1 MQYVAP
7 LTALF
12 EANANPTEAVGME
25 KYMRNQFPFFGI
37 KSPLR
42 RTLIKQFVTQNGLP
56 APEQLPELVEYL
68 WQLPQRDYQYAALDI
83 AEQMQKKQ
91 KTNESFTD
99 LLVYMITTRSWWD
112 TVDATHKMVGIQM
125 QRYPQQLN
133 TYTLDWIESRNIWLI
148 RMAIIFQL
156 SYKRNTNQTLLF
168 DYICRQTHHKDFFV
182 QKAIGWALRQ
192 YSYINPAAVQ
202 QFIEQTPLAPLSIR
216 EGLKAI
222 ERTEKQK

>member
-1 MQYVAP
+1 MACPHPNNYP
-7 LTALF
+7 
-12 EANANPTEAVGME
+12 NWW
-25 KYMRNQFPFFGI
+25 GI
-37 KSPLR
+37 CGN
-42 RTLIKQFVTQNGLP
+42 FHN
-56 APEQLPELVEYL
+56 
-68 WQLPQRDYQYAALDI
+68 QYAALDI

-156 SYKRNTNQTLLF
+156 SYKRNTDKHTTKIFL
-168 DYICRQTHHKDFFV
+168 CK
-182 QKAIGWALRQ
+182 K
-192 YSYINPAAVQ
+192 P
-202 QFIEQTPLAPLSIR
+202 
-216 EGLKAI
+216 
-222 ERTEKQK
+222 